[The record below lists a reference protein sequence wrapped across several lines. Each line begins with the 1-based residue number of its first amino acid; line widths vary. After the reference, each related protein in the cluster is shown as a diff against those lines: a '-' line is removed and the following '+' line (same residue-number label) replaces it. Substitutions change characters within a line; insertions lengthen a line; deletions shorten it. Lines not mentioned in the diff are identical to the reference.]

1 MIRTFVAAELDSTLT
16 HDIAGVQQK
25 LKRELHRLGPRVRL
39 QWVRPDSIHLT
50 LKFLGAIEQSQVG
63 IIVQALAN
71 AAREYVPFSVDVK
84 GFGVFPDIRS
94 PRVLWMGLSGPTD
107 RLIHLAGSIDAAVAP
122 LGFPAE
128 RKPYSPHLTMA
139 RVKEQSHAIG
149 EALAESGVMR
159 ECACLGILSIQ
170 SVALMQSVPS
180 PSGSIYSCLG
190 RVLLGHESLA

>member
-1 MIRTFVAAELDSTLT
+1 MIRTFVAVELDSGLT
-16 HDIAGVQQK
+16 QALAGVQEK
-25 LKRELHRLGPRVRL
+25 LKGELHRLRPHVRL
-39 QWVRPDSIHLT
+39 QWVRPDSVHLT

-63 IIVQALAN
+63 IIVQALESVT
-71 AAREYVPFSVDVK
+71 REHVAFSVDVK
-84 GFGVFPDIRS
+84 GFGVFPDLRS
-94 PRVLWMGLSGPTD
+94 PRVLWMGLSGSID
-107 RLIHLAGSIDAAVAP
+107 RLIRLAGSIDAALIP
-122 LGFPAE
+122 FGFQAE

>member
-16 HDIAGVQQK
+16 HAIAGVQEK
-25 LKRELHRLGPRVRL
+25 LKQELHRLGPRVRL

-107 RLIHLAGSIDAAVAP
+107 RLIHLAGSIDAWAVWEPYVSFATLKDQARVVADGEGLTADVQPDNGDRPAGVEDDRGGLGVGGDVELGGGGEVAP
-122 LGFPAE
+122 GVGAAEDGELGQ
-128 RKPYSPHLTMA
+128 LT
-139 RVKEQSHAIG
+139 
-149 EALAESGVMR
+149 
-159 ECACLGILSIQ
+159 
-170 SVALMQSVPS
+170 
-180 PSGSIYSCLG
+180 
-190 RVLLGHESLA
+190 